1 MTFHVVLLGVN
12 ISFHALCTLRARV
25 AWGASSG
32 AALLLTL
39 RLTFGWGHPFY
50 LKNTLECGPLRART
64 ASHQL
69 NGHKARK
76 DVLIP
81 KHAHFFGTIC
91 STRRPISLKQAD
103 NLAPLAVSGATQVK
117 VTPLVTKQK
126 RKKGP
131 LFEGLFPPKKRV
143 FWGKQRSR

>member
-1 MTFHVVLLGVN
+1 M
-12 ISFHALCTLRARV
+12 LRAMA
-25 AWGASSG
+25 AWGVSSG

-39 RLTFGWGHPFY
+39 RLIRGRGHPFY

-81 KHAHFFGTIC
+81 KHTHFFGTIYLLLQQ
-91 STRRPISLKQAD
+91 ISLKQAD
-103 NLAPLAVSGATQVK
+103 NWPLLPFLGLPKGNTLGDK
-117 VTPLVTKQK
+117 KEEEK
-126 RKKGP
+126 RP
-131 LFEGLFPPKKRV
+131 SF
-143 FWGKQRSR
+143 